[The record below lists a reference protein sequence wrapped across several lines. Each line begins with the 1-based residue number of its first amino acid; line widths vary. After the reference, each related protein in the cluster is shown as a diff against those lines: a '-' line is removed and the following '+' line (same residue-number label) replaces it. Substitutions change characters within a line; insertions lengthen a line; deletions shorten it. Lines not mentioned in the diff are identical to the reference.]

1 MTSLEGRPQS
11 ALEAAAAYSTGD
23 EGGDLIL
30 NGGLPDQALSLII
43 GPPGSGKTVFAL
55 QIAFMAAQA
64 GRNVVYLTNTSES
77 HVRLL
82 QQARHFAFF
91 DEQVI
96 RKNFNLISINTHV
109 QQQGVDATINYIL
122 DVARSAKADLL
133 IIDNYMGLKQ
143 LFQTQGTQGINLMY
157 TLISRLSLFAFTTV
171 LIGTY
176 GPDDIATES
185 EFAIADAIVDL
196 AHPLQGMQRQRL
208 LSVMKLRGKPSLEGL
223 HPFIISDAG
232 ITVFPRQETIPI
244 QDRAPS
250 SEERLSWGIAELD
263 QMLAGG
269 VFARST
275 TLLRGAAGSGK
286 TTLGLQFLLAGAPAE
301 PGLFVS
307 FQESAAQLTQRLRQ
321 LGATD
326 QQLAGLR
333 VVHIRPVQLNLDMM
347 AWQIRKLIATSGS
360 RRVVIDAVDQL
371 LDTSPQGRQL
381 GGFMAAFVASL
392 REMNATAVLLQESS
406 VMVGGGLVVSNDAP
420 TVAAD
425 TTIVIHAIE
434 AEATVNRSIVV
445 VKQRGSAHDRR
456 LHHLDMLDG
465 KIVIGKT
472 LSPANRDPATSPL
485 LHSPLSGEEASHE

>member
-1 MTSLEGRPQS
+1 S
-11 ALEAAAAYSTGD
+11 AAYSTGD
-23 EGGDLIL
+23 EGGDLVL

-55 QIAFMAAQA
+55 QIAFKAAQA

-176 GPDDIATES
+176 GSQDIGTES

-208 LSVMKLRGKPSLEGL
+208 LSVMKLRGKASLEGL
-223 HPFIISDAG
+223 HPFLISDAG
-232 ITVFPRQETIPI
+232 ITVFPRQETIPF
-244 QDRAPS
+244 QDQAPS
-250 SEERLSWGIAELD
+250 GEERLAWGLPELD
-263 QMLAGG
+263 QMLSGG

-275 TLLRGAAGSGK
+275 TLLRGSAGSGK
-286 TTLGLQFLLAGAPAE
+286 TTLGLRFVLGGGPGE

-307 FQESAAQLTQRLRQ
+307 FQETAAQLGQRLRQ
-321 LGATD
+321 LGASEE
-326 QQLAGLR
+326 QVANLR
-333 VVHIRPVQLNLDMM
+333 VAYIPPVQLNLDMM
-347 AWQIRKLIATSGS
+347 AWQIRKLIATCGA
-360 RRVVIDAVDQL
+360 RRVVIDAVDQM
-371 LDTSPQGRQL
+371 LDSSPQNRHL
-381 GGFMAAFVASL
+381 GGFMAAFLAGL
-392 REMNATAVLLQESS
+392 RDLGATAVLLQESTA
-406 VMVGGGLVVSNDAP
+406 MVGGGLVVSNDVPA
-420 TVAAD
+420 VVAD
-425 TTIVIHAIE
+425 TTIVIHTIE
-434 AEATVNRSIVV
+434 QESTVDRSIVV
-445 VKQRGSAHDRR
+445 VKQRGSPHDRR
-456 LHHLDMLDG
+456 LRHLDMVDG
-465 KIVIGKT
+465 NIAIGAP
-472 LSPANRDPATSPL
+472 LSSANRDTAKSPQ
-485 LHSPLSGEEASHE
+485 LHSPSSGEEASQ